1 MATEPPPPQHPP
13 APLIERAGAF
23 AVHGLTAL
31 GAVFAL
37 LALLAAI
44 ESVWIDVFFWL
55 GLAVVIDAVDGP
67 LARRFKVAETLP
79 RWSGETLDFI
89 VDYLTWV
96 FVPVVAIVY
105 GSILPE
111 RFALPAS
118 ALILITSAI
127 YFADTRMKTK
137 DGYFLGFPAAWNLAA
152 YYLFLVRPDPYLALA
167 LVVILCALTF
177 APVRFVHPLRV
188 EHHRPLNIALLALW
202 GVLGIV
208 SLVYDLS
215 PPPGVIYSL
224 IAIALYFLIAGA
236 LRRPRFERN

>member
-1 MATEPPPPQHPP
+1 MTVEPPAPQGPP
-13 APLIERAGAF
+13 APLIERTGAL

-37 LALLAAI
+37 LAMLAAF

-55 GLAVVIDAVDGP
+55 AVAVAVDAIDGP

-79 RWSGETLDFI
+79 RWSGATLDFI
-89 VDYLTWV
+89 IDYLTWV
-96 FVPVVAIVY
+96 FVPVVALVS
-105 GSILPE
+105 GNILPE
-111 RFALPAS
+111 LFALPAS

-137 DGYFLGFPAAWNLAA
+137 DAYFLGFPAAWNLVA

-167 LVVILCALTF
+167 LVVILCAATF

-188 EHHRPLNIALLALW
+188 ERHRQLNFALLALW
-202 GVLGIV
+202 GLLGAV

-215 PPPGVIYSL
+215 PPSGVTYSL
-224 IAIALYFLIAGA
+224 VAVAFYFLIAGA
-236 LRRPRFERN
+236 LSHPRFERN